1 MNKLIY
7 DNRIKFRFF
16 RHFVFFLI
24 IVFLFTYIF
33 FVQNSSGTFLNTLWV
48 TFINSLFFFAYAYIT
63 IFLLI
68 PEYLIKRKVI
78 WFMLLFLL
86 VGIGLS
92 AIKLVI
98 SDHIFYSS
106 ISPEN
111 MQRSGIMNLRFIV
124 VNTKDMTFIVAFFC
138 IAKYVKDYLYAESF
152 RKKLEVQ
159 NKEAQSKLLQS
170 QFDPHFLFN
179 TINNLYALSL
189 LHPTKTKEVITRI
202 KIVLNYIID
211 ESQKDFVELQQEVS
225 LVENYIQLEK
235 LRYGKRLKVEYI
247 SNGNLN
253 SVRIP
258 PMILF
263 FLVENCFKHGSSFD
277 AGKPWIKILVNTD
290 LGKIVLVTENSKP
303 KSYINSDL
311 EENDGHGLKNLRKRL
326 EILYSKKGYSLTL
339 DNKDTSFKVN
349 LELKETEIEIGRKK
363 YR

>member
-258 PMILF
+258 PMILSRTF
-263 FLVENCFKHGSSFD
+263 
-277 AGKPWIKILVNTD
+277 P
-290 LGKIVLVTENSKP
+290 
-303 KSYINSDL
+303 
-311 EENDGHGLKNLRKRL
+311 
-326 EILYSKKGYSLTL
+326 
-339 DNKDTSFKVN
+339 
-349 LELKETEIEIGRKK
+349 
-363 YR
+363 